1 MIEDFTDTMVSAPE
15 AEAALLACVIE
26 NPEAYAPKMWQ
37 AEIDSGYF
45 YLPTHAELFTLLSD
59 RIRDDK
65 SVDPSSLRDAIR
77 KTRPENLRVSSIV
90 DIVNAEKSEEGWDG
104 YVESLREARAQRLL
118 QAATPS
124 GGHPTADEGLE
135 RVREALQAAQ
145 DVISGASSGSNALN
159 SMKLFRESLEEVQ
172 SGGIPGMSTGIP
184 QFDANTGGMKPGQLW
199 VIGAPTSGGK
209 SILMLQIATAAI
221 QDGKKVAIFSLEMD
235 TREIVNRIVSC
246 GYGVS
251 MSQLSGTEKLTQGSL
266 NSITRAM
273 SELSSLNHNIFDQSG
288 MTMDHISGQCC
299 KLRDTEGLDLIVID
313 YIQQVSSPY
322 TRGQSREQE
331 VANISR
337 GCKQLAKRIGCPV
350 LTATQLNAD
359 GASRESRA
367 IENDA
372 DNVLIINHRQN
383 ANGDGES
390 SIQFW
395 KCRNGQRG
403 LNFPC
408 TMDGLHQKFDIKF

>member
-1 MIEDFTDTMVSAPE
+1 MIEDITDTMVSAPE
-15 AEAALLACVIE
+15 AEVALLSCVID

-37 AEIDSGYF
+37 AEIDASYF
-45 YLPTHAELFTLLSD
+45 YIPAHSELFSLLSD

-65 SVDPSSLRDAIR
+65 PVDPSSLRDAIR
-77 KTRPENLRVSSIV
+77 KIRPEHLRVGSVV
-90 DIVNAEKSEEGWDG
+90 DVVNAEKSEEGWDG

-118 QAATPS
+118 QAATPT

-145 DVISGASSGSNALN
+145 DVISGASSGTNAVGC
-159 SMKLFRESLEEVQ
+159 MKVFAESLEEVQ
-172 SGGIPGMSTGIP
+172 SGGIPGMATGIP
-184 QFDANTGGMKPGQLW
+184 QFDANTGGMRSGQLW

-246 GYGVS
+246 GYGVP
-251 MSQLSGTEKLTQGSL
+251 MSQLSGTENLTQGSL
-266 NSITRAM
+266 NTIKRAA
-273 SELSSLNHNIFDQSG
+273 SELTSLNYHIFDQSG

-313 YIQQVSSPY
+313 YIQQVSAPY
-322 TRGQSREQE
+322 ARGQSREQE

-372 DNVLIINHRQN
+372 DNVLIISHKMGSDNEV
-383 ANGDGES
+383 ES
-390 SIQFW
+390 NIQFW

-403 LNFPC
+403 LNFSC
-408 TMDGLHQKFDIKF
+408 AMDGLHQKFDIKF